1 MIEILPIKN
10 KIVLK
15 SLDSISEYIFNN
27 NDIMKKVENISIE
40 RGNLD
45 PTSDEY
51 LYQECFKN
59 PDRDYSFAEFQNV
72 LDLLKSQDD
81 KLHFKINS
89 LKHYLQLN
97 DVSIAALYPKHS
109 TLSWHTNEGSAGAG
123 ILFSYSVDGD
133 GCFRYYDN
141 DKNVIVDIKDA
152 KGWQAKI
159 VYYTNPKSIHHSL
172 WHCAKTGNYRL
183 SVGYKIPYYYMNDYI
198 KSLVGENSL

>member
-1 MIEILPIKN
+1 MIEIIPLTN
-10 KIVLK
+10 KVVLA
-15 SLDSISEYIFNN
+15 SLESISEYVFNN
-27 NDIMKKVENISIE
+27 QHILKKTNDIPIE
-40 RGNLD
+40 RGELD

-59 PDRDYSFAEFQNV
+59 PKKDYSFAEFQNV
-72 LDLLKSQDD
+72 LDLVKLQDD

-123 ILFSYSVDGD
+123 ILFSYSIDGD

-141 DKNVIVDIKDA
+141 DKNAIVDIKDTS
-152 KGWQAKI
+152 GWQAKMI
-159 VYYTNPKSIHHSL
+159 YFTDPKSMHKSL
-172 WHCAKTGNYRL
+172 WHCARTSNYRL
-183 SVGYKIPYYYMNDYI
+183 SIGYKIPYYYMNDKI
-198 KSLVGENSL
+198 KSLVKTYE